1 MRELPDFDLL
11 RKGCR
16 CVFWDGKLGLLKLGW
31 WDTPVLWEGPASKG
45 GEPNAA
51 KGLEDRSVARCGK
64 LANGLEGCR
73 MRGCEILEGLI
84 GG

>member
-1 MRELPDFDLL
+1 
-11 RKGCR
+11 
-16 CVFWDGKLGLLKLGW
+16 
-31 WDTPVLWEGPASKG
+31 VLWEGPASKG